1 MDWLAALHAD
11 SLVTIYIPAFHIN
24 SLLAIHTGCTTAFQ
38 VDFLVII
45 HARYTTTFHVGFPV
59 IIHAERITAFHV
71 DFPVIIHAGRIT
83 VFHVDFP
90 VTIHARCIIAFQVG
104 FPVIIHAG
112 YTTTFQVD
120 FPVTI
125 HARCIITFR
134 VDFLVTIHAR
144 RITVFP
150 FIDSA
155 PSYCR
160 RSCFCRCF
168 HRTFLTASPS
178 LTAGS
183 GTLLGK
189 FALISHHLVQ
199 IQTSEIPVLCNEKQI
214 EVLNKMLQIFH
225 GSSPLIGQQIQFV
238 KIMFVF
244 LLFSQKQ
251 YRFKIQPQP
260 HAFHI
265 GIQLHHFVI
274 RHQAAIQPDK
284 LLCII
289 HFFCVLV

>member
-178 LTAGS
+178 LTTGS
-183 GTLLGK
+183 STLLGK
-189 FALISHHLVQ
+189 FTLISHHLVQ